1 MSKRNT
7 RKLPKQP
14 KGNRYLTMNNG
25 ANYWLV
31 EDFPKEKRVVIYK
44 HNVDPLPSVGGR
56 QTGKEENVKVTEMH
70 YTALWIPH
78 KDSGKFMEGIWSKST
93 FIIQNKNTFF
103 LIYNSISKFTL
114 RPGDSPVKYMSPVGN
129 NDSPYP
135 YLIGEKF
142 LYFFVSDAEYAP
154 KESFDFS
161 KDINNQYLGIN
172 GEEPASGVKPL
183 PSKEL
188 FSPCDCRWRG
198 STNCAKPC
206 KR

>member
-7 RKLPKQP
+7 RKVSR
-14 KGNRYLTMNNG
+14 GNRYLTMNNG

-44 HNVDPLPSVGGR
+44 HNVDR
-56 QTGKEENVKVTEMH
+56 ETGKLVEDKKVTEMN

-93 FIIQNKNTFF
+93 FIIQNKNTFV
-103 LIYNSISKFTL
+103 LVYKSISKFTL
-114 RPGDSPVKYMSPVGN
+114 RPGDTPLKYMSPVGN

-142 LYFFVSDAEYAP
+142 LYFFVSEFEYAP

-172 GEEPASGVKPL
+172 GEEPVSGVKPL

>member
-1 MSKRNT
+1 
-7 RKLPKQP
+7 
-14 KGNRYLTMNNG
+14 MNNG

-93 FIIQNKNTFF
+93 FVIQNKNTFF

-198 STNCAKPC
+198 TTNCAKPC

>member
-1 MSKRNT
+1 
-7 RKLPKQP
+7 
-14 KGNRYLTMNNG
+14 MNNG

-31 EDFPKEKRVVIYK
+31 EDFPKEKRVIIYK
-44 HNVDPLPSVGGR
+44 YNVDPK
-56 QTGKEENVKVTEMH
+56 TGKEENVKVTEMN

-93 FIIQNKNTFF
+93 FVIQNKNTFV
-103 LIYNSISKFTL
+103 LVYNSISKFTL

-142 LYFFVSDAEYAP
+142 LYFFVSDAEFAP

-172 GEEPASGVKPL
+172 GEEPVSGVKPL

-198 STNCAKPC
+198 STNCSKPC
-206 KR
+206 